1 MNETGIWILIAL
13 CLAQSAVFSGLNLAV
28 FNLSRLRIE
37 ALAERGDPGARRM
50 LGFRRDSNL
59 TLVTILWGNVATNAL
74 LALLSNS
81 LLAGAAAFLF
91 STVVI
96 TLLGEIIPQ
105 AWFSR
110 HALVVVRYLA
120 PVLWIWRIV
129 LFPVA
134 KPVALVLDALIGRE
148 AIRFFG
154 EEELRDF
161 ILHHAREGPG
171 EIGAVEARGA
181 VNFLALDDL
190 PARAEGEPIDPRSI
204 LPGLVS
210 DGHPA
215 FPPFERT
222 AGDPLL
228 RSLAASGKKWVIL
241 TGPDGEPCFVVNAL
255 SFLRDALFGGAEFSA
270 VRECRRPLVV
280 RDPDAPL
287 GGLLQ
292 QLKVRSREPGDDVI
306 DEDLV
311 LVWGPGCRRI
321 ITGSDVLGR
330 LLRGIARPA
339 ASPPAGPGATRSG

>member
-134 KPVALVLDALIGRE
+134 KPVALVLDALIGW
-148 AIRFFG
+148 
-154 EEELRDF
+154 
-161 ILHHAREGPG
+161 HH
-171 EIGAVEARGA
+171 
-181 VNFLALDDL
+181 
-190 PARAEGEPIDPRSI
+190 
-204 LPGLVS
+204 
-210 DGHPA
+210 
-215 FPPFERT
+215 
-222 AGDPLL
+222 
-228 RSLAASGKKWVIL
+228 
-241 TGPDGEPCFVVNAL
+241 
-255 SFLRDALFGGAEFSA
+255 
-270 VRECRRPLVV
+270 
-280 RDPDAPL
+280 
-287 GGLLQ
+287 
-292 QLKVRSREPGDDVI
+292 
-306 DEDLV
+306 
-311 LVWGPGCRRI
+311 
-321 ITGSDVLGR
+321 
-330 LLRGIARPA
+330 
-339 ASPPAGPGATRSG
+339 